1 MASEREKYL
10 AMMKASQE
18 MLDKTT
24 NEMIMVKKTNPKKD
38 IADMK
43 HINDI
48 QEQIDQQFLNEGVEP
63 ISKQRVKR
71 QTKVV
76 KQSQQQ
82 PKIKQEPQQQPSN
95 NYHQGDK
102 YSQENPYYSFDD
114 DKEQQPQTV
123 EGLPKRQLPEKD
135 QNIIDELN
143 KQAQIVPNRNYEKF
157 TPPISRRKYDVIP
170 LPSKGQC
177 YPHKK
182 SKLPIY
188 YLTAREEDL
197 ITSFNLYKGGLLI
210 DSILKSTM
218 ADSEIDPDTLI
229 QPDIDAIILFL
240 RATAYGPEFP
250 IIARNPNNG
259 EEFET
264 TILLSQIKFK
274 EFNGVGDEYG
284 WFDYTTGDGDLI
296 KWTLSNRGDDRVFEK
311 MVSDIEKNVQTYR
324 ITQMVEDL
332 RLLGKVGFEEI
343 TQNDLIFFDNTCN
356 KLETIKNKLQYGNDG
371 QFYSDVLT
379 TKMAMLTMSVNGEM
393 DRQYVKEYIYNMRA
407 GEARKYRKYI
417 DENVPG
423 LDYTIELTIPEG
435 QVGEGETFK
444 TTLTIDDSV
453 FLNLS
458 D

>member
-18 MLDKTT
+18 MLDNTT
-24 NEMIMVKKTNPKKD
+24 NEMMVVKKTNPKKE

-48 QEQIDQQFLNEGVEP
+48 QEQIDQQFINEGIEP
-63 ISKQRVKR
+63 VSKQRTKR
-71 QTKVV
+71 QAKVV
-76 KQSQQQ
+76 KQTQSQ
-82 PKIKQEPQQQPSN
+82 PKVQPQAQQEPSN

-102 YSQENPYYSFDD
+102 YSPENPYYSFDD
-114 DKEQQPQTV
+114 DKEQSQTV

-143 KQAQIVPNRNYEKF
+143 RQAQIVPNRNYEKF
-157 TPPISRRKYDVIP
+157 TPPISKRKYDVIP

-197 ITSFNLYKGGLLI
+197 IGSPNLYKGGLMI

-218 ADSEIDPDTLI
+218 ADPEIDPDTLE
-229 QPDIDAIILFL
+229 QGDINAIILFL

-250 IIARNPNNG
+250 IITRNPYNG

-264 TILLSQIKFK
+264 VISLNQIKFK
-274 EFNGVGDEYG
+274 EFNLIGDEYG

-296 KWTLSNRGDDRVFEK
+296 KWTLSNRADDRVFEK
-311 MVSDIEKNVQTYR
+311 MVSDIEKNVQSYR

-343 TQNDLIFFDNTCN
+343 TQNDLMFFDTTCN
-356 KLETIKNKLQYGNDG
+356 KLEIIKNKLEHGNDG

-379 TKMAMLTMSVNGEM
+379 TRMAMITMSINGEM

-417 DENVPG
+417 DDNAPG
-423 LDYTIELTIPEG
+423 LDYTIEITIPEG
-435 QVGEGETFK
+435 QTHEGETFK
-444 TTLTIDDSV
+444 TTLSIDDSI
-453 FLNLS
+453 FLNII